1 MQTTFRMDGSTGSE
15 RPARPWMKVT
25 PTIITI
31 GILAAFALHG
41 RIAQPANYNDFA
53 DHSTL
58 SGVPHAADVFSNA
71 GFALVAIWGW
81 LALRPHRNSDR
92 LRAGWPG
99 YRLFLIGLF
108 LTAFGSAFF
117 HLAPGNGRLTWDM
130 LPIALAGAGLLVGVR
145 GDTRP
150 GSKTNPGLTA
160 NIEAI
165 VLGLFAVASVAWW
178 VYTDRHGAGDL
189 RPYLLLQVLPLI
201 LIPLWQSIYR
211 APRTERLAF
220 AAAMGLYV
228 VAKITEVLDHQ
239 IADTLGFVS
248 GHTLKH
254 LLATAATAAIV
265 WGLTRRFSGSGGRMA
280 GTCTISE

>member
-15 RPARPWMKVT
+15 RPERPWLKVT
-25 PTIITI
+25 PAIITI
-31 GILAAFALHG
+31 GISAAFALHG
-41 RIAQPANYNDFA
+41 RIAQPAHYNDFA
-53 DHSTL
+53 DHSAL
-58 SGVPHAADVFSNA
+58 FGIPHAGDVLSNA

-81 LALRPHRNSDR
+81 LALWPHRHSDQ

-117 HLAPGNGRLTWDM
+117 HLAPCNDRLTWDM

-145 GDTRP
+145 GDTRG
-150 GSKTNPGLTA
+150 GSKA

-165 VLGLFAVASVAWW
+165 GLGLFATASVAWW
-178 VYTDRHGAGDL
+178 VMTDRHGAGDL
-189 RPYLLLQVLPLI
+189 RPYLLLQILPLV
-201 LIPLWQSIYR
+201 LIPLWQSIDR
-211 APRTERLAF
+211 APRTERIAF
-220 AAAMGLYV
+220 ATAIGLYV
-228 VAKITEVLDHQ
+228 VAKIAEVLDHP

-254 LLATAATAAIV
+254 LIATAATAAVV
-265 WGLTRRFSGSGGRMA
+265 WGVTRRFSSGGR
-280 GTCTISE
+280 G

>member
-1 MQTTFRMDGSTGSE
+1 MQTTFRMDGSTGSG
-15 RPARPWMKVT
+15 RPVKPWMKYT
-25 PTIITI
+25 PAVITI
-31 GILAAFALHG
+31 GIIAAFAVHG

-53 DHSTL
+53 DHSAL
-58 SGVPHAADVFSNA
+58 SGIPHAADVLSNT

-81 LALRPHRNSDR
+81 LTLRPRRNSDQ

-99 YRLFLIGLF
+99 YRMFLIGLF
-108 LTAFGSAFF
+108 LTAFGSATF

-145 GDTRP
+145 GDTQP
-150 GSKTNPGLTA
+150 GSKTN
-160 NIEAI
+160 IEAI
-165 VLGLFAVASVAWW
+165 ALALFAAAGVAWW
-178 VYTDRHGAGDL
+178 VFTDRHGAGDL

-211 APRTERLAF
+211 APRTDRVAF

-228 VAKITEVLDHQ
+228 VAKASEVLDHQ
-239 IADTLGFVS
+239 IANTLGFVS

-254 LLATAATAAIV
+254 LLATAATAAVV
-265 WGLTRRFSGSGGRMA
+265 WGLTRRFSNRRA
-280 GTCTISE
+280 D

>member
-1 MQTTFRMDGSTGSE
+1 M
-15 RPARPWMKVT
+15 
-25 PTIITI
+25 
-31 GILAAFALHG
+31 AFAVHG
-41 RIAQPANYNDFA
+41 RIAQPADYNDFA
-53 DHSTL
+53 DHSTV
-58 SGVPHAADVFSNA
+58 SGIPHAADVLSNA

-81 LALRPHRNSDR
+81 LALRPHRSSDR

-150 GSKTNPGLTA
+150 ISTTNPGSTA

-165 VLGLFAVASVAWW
+165 VLALFATASVAWW
-178 VYTDRHGAGDL
+178 VHTDRHGAGDL
-189 RPYLLLQVLPLI
+189 RPYLLLQVLPLV
-201 LIPLWQSIYR
+201 LIPLWQAIYR
-211 APRTERLAF
+211 APRTERIAF

-228 VAKITEVLDHQ
+228 VAKIAEVLDHR

-254 LLATAATAAIV
+254 LIATAATAAIV
-265 WGLTRRFSGSGGRMA
+265 WGLTRRFSGGGGRPA
-280 GTCTISE
+280 GICTISE

>member
-1 MQTTFRMDGSTGSE
+1 MQTTFRMDGLTGSE
-15 RPARPWMKVT
+15 RPAKPWMKLA

-31 GILAAFALHG
+31 GIIAAFAVHG
-41 RIAQPANYNDFA
+41 RIAQPAHYNDFA
-53 DHSTL
+53 DHSAIFGI
-58 SGVPHAADVFSNA
+58 SHAADVLSNA

-81 LALRPHRNSDR
+81 LALRPHRNSDQ
-92 LRAGWPG
+92 LRTGWPG

-150 GSKTNPGLTA
+150 ESKT

-165 VLGLFAVASVAWW
+165 VLGLYAAASVAWW
-178 VYTDRHGAGDL
+178 VHTDRHGAGDL

-211 APRTERLAF
+211 APRADRIAF
-220 AAAMGLYV
+220 AAAMMLYV
-228 VAKITEVLDHQ
+228 LAKISEVLDHQ
-239 IADTLGFVS
+239 IANTLHFVS

-265 WGLTRRFSGSGGRMA
+265 WGLTRRISDGGGRRGHFGIM
-280 GTCTISE
+280 EKYR

>member
-1 MQTTFRMDGSTGSE
+1 MQTTFRMDGLTGPR
-15 RPARPWMKVT
+15 RPVKPWAKYT
-25 PTIITI
+25 PAIITI
-31 GILAAFALHG
+31 GIIAAFALHG

-53 DHSTL
+53 DHSAL
-58 SGVPHAADVFSNA
+58 FGVPHAGDVLSNI

-81 LALRPHRNSDR
+81 LALRPWRGSDR

-130 LPIALAGAGLLVGVR
+130 LPIALAGAGLLVGVH
-145 GDTRP
+145 GDVRP
-150 GSKTNPGLTA
+150 GSKTN
-160 NIEAI
+160 IEAI
-165 VLGLFAVASVAWW
+165 GLALFAAAAVAWW
-178 VYTDRHGAGDL
+178 VYTDSNGAGDL
-189 RPYLLLQVLPLI
+189 RPYLLLQVLPLV
-201 LIPLWQSIYR
+201 LIPLWQAIYR
-211 APRTERLAF
+211 APRTDRIAF

-228 VAKITEVLDHQ
+228 VAKLAELFDHQ
-239 IADTLGFVS
+239 IASALGFVS

-265 WGLTRRFSGSGGRMA
+265 WGLTRRCSVDNF
-280 GTCTISE
+280 

>member
-1 MQTTFRMDGSTGSE
+1 MQTSFPMDGLTRSDP
-15 RPARPWMKVT
+15 PAKPWIKHS

-31 GILAAFALHG
+31 GVIAAFAVHG
-41 RIAQPANYNDFA
+41 RIAQPAHYNDFA
-53 DHSTL
+53 DHSAL
-58 SGVPHAADVFSNA
+58 LGIPHAADVLSNA

-81 LALRPHRNSDR
+81 LALWPRRNGDQ

-145 GDTRP
+145 GDTQP
-150 GSKTNPGLTA
+150 GSKAEL
-160 NIEAI
+160 EAI
-165 VLGLFAVASVAWW
+165 GLALYAIASVAWW
-178 VYTDRHGAGDL
+178 VTTDRHGAGDL

-201 LIPLWQSIYR
+201 LIPLWQWIYR
-211 APRTERLAF
+211 APRADRVAF
-220 AAAMGLYV
+220 ATAMALYV
-228 VAKITEVLDHQ
+228 VAKLAEVLDHQ
-239 IADTLGFVS
+239 IANTLQFVS

-254 LLATAATAAIV
+254 LIATAATAAIV
-265 WGLTRRFSGSGGRMA
+265 WGVTRRFSGGGLRTQSDMP
-280 GTCTISE
+280 